1 MSAGAETARLFT
13 LGHSNLSA
21 EAFIGLLAMHGVTMV
36 FDVRSAPYSAR
47 FPHFKKKILKVLCEE
62 HGMQYS
68 HVPQLGGQDPG
79 GVVVKMKEP
88 KGVEALQNLAAA
100 AAGTRFFWGGR
111 GVPCILCAESDYQD
125 CHRKEISEELEL
137 VWSVSVA
144 HIRSDGSLVQHSV
157 SDDCAPPPP
166 LPPLPPFLPR
176 VPLFVWAAILQ
187 LPMPRRTK
195 SLRQGIMQPHIASMG
210 LLQVRQ

>member
-1 MSAGAETARLFT
+1 MEGVCGHRKVKVRQTPCRRNNAKKEENAGKVICNGTKTAVLQSLQCDWRSAEVPAEDELVTICVQKSLRKRSYSLASRNSRTAHGGDMSAGAETARLFT

-100 AAGTRFFWGGR
+100 AAGTRVRLPG
-111 GVPCILCAESDYQD
+111 
-125 CHRKEISEELEL
+125 
-137 VWSVSVA
+137 
-144 HIRSDGSLVQHSV
+144 
-157 SDDCAPPPP
+157 
-166 LPPLPPFLPR
+166 LPPEGD
-176 VPLFVWAAILQ
+176 I
-187 LPMPRRTK
+187 
-195 SLRQGIMQPHIASMG
+195 
-210 LLQVRQ
+210 